1 MQTISDI
8 IAKGVAVLTTSF
20 PEEWAEST
28 VLRMEDEILTITYNN
43 GTVVLTTGDI
53 SDPQSIIQLTK
64 KRLCDIIDGSI
75 DFMIVWRE
83 LAEPSPT
90 DRTYILKGSG
100 AKLFTLLDGLIK
112 CYRSN
117 ESFKKLLDGYKAG
130 LTSNGQ
136 AG

>member
-1 MQTISDI
+1 MVNTII
-8 IAKGVAVLTTSF
+8 IQGVKLQSTSF
-20 PEEWAEST
+20 PPEWSEVT
-28 VLRMEDEILTITYNN
+28 VLHLEDEMLTITFKDEAVS
-43 GTVVLTTGDI
+43 VVPGDTP
-53 SDPQSIIQLTK
+53 DAQSIVQLSK

-100 AKLFTLLDGLIK
+100 AKLFTLLDSLIK

-117 ESFKKLLDGYKAG
+117 EEFKQLVDNYKAH
-130 LTSNGQ
+130 LTS
-136 AG
+136 

>member
-1 MQTISDI
+1 MMNTII
-8 IAKGVAVLTTSF
+8 IKGVKLHSTSF
-20 PEEWAEST
+20 PPEWSEVT
-28 VLRMEDEILTITYNN
+28 VLLLEDETLTITFKD
-43 GTVVLTTGDI
+43 GAVSVVPGDTP
-53 SDPQSIIQLTK
+53 DAQSIVQLSK

-100 AKLFTLLDGLIK
+100 AKLFTLLDSLIK

-117 ESFKKLLDGYKAG
+117 EEFKQLVDNYKAN
-130 LTSNGQ
+130 LTG
-136 AG
+136 